1 MNVPEDELHFMLHCP
16 SLENVRS
23 RMFVLFSDTEFDLSD
38 VDKLNVLSQMMN
50 ADNIVISAKCI
61 EALYKERKR
70 LVYLDV

>member
-1 MNVPEDELHFMLHCP
+1 
-16 SLENVRS
+16 
-23 RMFVLFSDTEFDLSD
+23 MFVLFSDTEFDLSD
-38 VDKLNVLSQMMN
+38 VDKLNVLSQMMS